1 MFPLK
6 LQLFIHFFNWIRS
19 STSQCFVTSNSKG
32 AFVAILQKQS
42 FAKIN
47 VMRFANI
54 AWSLYYKFIT
64 YMPLLP
70 KQMRKNIRDM
80 KLVLL
85 NIWKWVKFD
94 KCLTMAFLIKMFS
107 KRIDVTKIF
116 CFSGS
121 DKNIHR
127 KMFSGLCHNKFHNF
141 LGRNAK
147 EFVVTNHSDRNDI
160 EAWIPYT
167 DTISIIGAIAS
178 W

>member
-1 MFPLK
+1 MFSLK
-6 LQLFIHFFNWIRS
+6 LQLFIHFFNWILS

-70 KQMRKNIRDM
+70 KQMRKNIRDV

-127 KMFSGLCHNKFHNF
+127 KMFSRLCHNKFHNF
-141 LGRNAK
+141 LGRQRK
-147 EFVVTNHSDRNDI
+147 RVCRNKPF
-160 EAWIPYT
+160 WSKRYRSMN
-167 DTISIIGAIAS
+167 SIYRYDFNYWGNC
-178 W
+178 

>member
-1 MFPLK
+1 
-6 LQLFIHFFNWIRS
+6 
-19 STSQCFVTSNSKG
+19 
-32 AFVAILQKQS
+32 
-42 FAKIN
+42 
-47 VMRFANI
+47 MRENT
-54 AWSLYYKFIT
+54 W
-64 YMPLLP
+64 
-70 KQMRKNIRDM
+70 DM
-80 KLVLL
+80 TLVLL

-127 KMFSGLCHNKFHNF
+127 KMFSRLCHNKFHNF

-178 W
+178 WSPNSSNLRNTAGQSARQGPPKFSPESVIKDPNQTSLHFYRTQINYWSTYGEDQGI